1 MKGEQQKLASCEV
14 WARGGF
20 SVVFSL
26 EIMIV
31 CVCVYVSDIY
41 LSGTGAECFTSYLY
55 YSLYDLTLNYAVNM
69 LE

>member
-1 MKGEQQKLASCEV
+1 MRGKQQKLASCEV

-41 LSGTGAECFTSYLY
+41 LSGTGAECFTSDLY